1 MAGMKPRIL
10 CAHCSAPLQPGNQ
23 FCSSCGVAVDWTEG
37 IASGSPMNLR
47 MESTKLEL
55 HGKNLRSNEASASWL
70 LKSILG
76 VVVIAALAVIGYEF
90 FIEKGLSAG
99 STQQVL
105 AQPETLTGEMAQ
117 KQTEIQALEK
127 DVASHPNDMTR
138 TLQLANL
145 LHDGLLYERAIPYY
159 KMFLA
164 KNPGDANAHVDL
176 GICYKE
182 LGNFSEAKKEMKEAL
197 KYVPKHLHANFN
209 LGIVCLSEGNPH
221 EANEWFRKTVALDP
235 TSEVGK
241 RAQQL
246 LTQHNSQTP
255 KTN

>member
-1 MAGMKPRIL
+1 VAGMKPRIL
-10 CAHCSAPLQPGNQ
+10 CAHCSVPLQPGNQ
-23 FCSSCGVAVDWTEG
+23 FCSSCGVAVDWTVE

-55 HGKNLRSNEASASWL
+55 RGKKIQPKKLSTSWL

-76 VVVIAALAVIGYEF
+76 VVVIAAVVVIGYEF
-90 FIEKGLSAG
+90 FIEKSPSTG

-105 AQPETLTGEMAQ
+105 AQPMTLTGEMAQ
-117 KQTEIQALEK
+117 KQAEIQALEK
-127 DVASHPNDMTR
+127 DVTSHPNDMVL
-138 TLQLANL
+138 TLQLANS
-145 LHDGLLYERAIPYY
+145 LHDGLFYERAIPYY

-164 KNPGDANAHVDL
+164 KNPSDANARVDL

-209 LGIVCLSEGNPH
+209 LGIVCLSEGNLH

>member
-1 MAGMKPRIL
+1 VAGMKPRIL

-23 FCSSCGVAVDWTEG
+23 FCSSCGVAVDWTEE

-55 HGKNLRSNEASASWL
+55 HAKKLRPKKASTSWL

-76 VVVIAALAVIGYEF
+76 VVVIGALAVIGYEF
-90 FIEKGLSAG
+90 FIEKGPSAG
-99 STQQVL
+99 STQQVP
-105 AQPETLTGEMAQ
+105 AQPKTLTGEMAQ
-117 KQTEIQALEK
+117 KQAEIQALEK
-127 DVASHPNDMTR
+127 DVASHPNDMAR
-138 TLQLANL
+138 TLQLANS
-145 LHDGLLYERAIPYY
+145 LHDGLFYERAIPYY

-164 KNPGDANAHVDL
+164 KNPGDANARVDL

-197 KYVPKHLHANFN
+197 KYVPKHLHANFD
-209 LGIVCLSEGNPH
+209 LGIVCLSEGNLH
-221 EANEWFRKTVALDP
+221 EANEWFKKTVALDP

>member
-10 CAHCSAPLQPGNQ
+10 CAHCSVPLQPGNQ
-23 FCSSCGVAVDWTEG
+23 FCSSCGVAVDWTEET
-37 IASGSPMNLR
+37 ASGSPMNLR

-55 HGKNLRSNEASASWL
+55 REKKIQPKKLSTSWL

-76 VVVIAALAVIGYEF
+76 VVVIAAVVVIGYEF
-90 FIEKGLSAG
+90 FIETSPSAG
-99 STQQVL
+99 STQQVPV
-105 AQPETLTGEMAQ
+105 QPMALTGEMAQ
-117 KQTEIQALEK
+117 KQAEIQALEK
-127 DVASHPNDMTR
+127 DVASHPNDTAR
-138 TLQLANL
+138 TLQLANFL
-145 LHDGLLYERAIPYY
+145 YDGLLYERAIPYY

-164 KNPGDANAHVDL
+164 RNPSDANARVDL

-197 KYVPKHLHANFN
+197 KYVPKHLQANFN
-209 LGIVCLSEGNPH
+209 LGIVCLSEGNLQ
-221 EANEWFRKTVALDP
+221 EANEWFKKTVALDP

>member
-10 CAHCSAPLQPGNQ
+10 CAHCNAPLQPGNQ
-23 FCSSCGVAVDWTEG
+23 FCSSCGAAVDWTEE
-37 IASGSPMNLR
+37 IASGFPMNLR

-55 HGKNLRSNEASASWL
+55 QGKKLRPKELSTSWL
-70 LKSILG
+70 FKSILG
-76 VVVIAALAVIGYEF
+76 VVVIAALAVIEYEF
-90 FIEKGLSAG
+90 FIEKRLSVG
-99 STQQVL
+99 SAQQII
-105 AQPETLTGEMAQ
+105 AQPMTRTGEMDQ
-117 KQTEIQALEK
+117 KQAEILALEK
-127 DVASHPNDMTR
+127 DVVSRPNDMAL
-138 TLQLANL
+138 TLQLANF
-145 LHDGLLYERAIPYY
+145 LHDGLLFERAIPYY

-164 KNPGDANAHVDL
+164 KNPSDANARVDL

-182 LGNFSEAKKEMKEAL
+182 IGNFSEAKKEMIEAM
-197 KYVPKHLHANFN
+197 KYVPQHLHANFN
-209 LGIVCLSEGNPH
+209 LGIVCLSEGNVY